1 MNITR
6 IPFRKNYITYE
17 NYGYV
22 EINNKKPGLPNVN
35 RGSFFMVERPI
46 EEMFIK
52 DIHWITLLT
61 FKDELIGLD
70 YENFKLLMDMYLEEK
85 MGSTPCKY
93 LHELLNNKEIELTL
107 RLK

>member
-6 IPFRKNYITYE
+6 IPLRKNYMNFE

-22 EINNKKPGLPNVN
+22 EINNKKQGLPNFN
-35 RGSFFMVERPI
+35 RGSFFMVEIPFT
-46 EEMFIK
+46 EQFVKNE
-52 DIHWITLLT
+52 HWITLLT

-70 YENFKLLMDMYLEEK
+70 YENFKLLMDMYLEEN